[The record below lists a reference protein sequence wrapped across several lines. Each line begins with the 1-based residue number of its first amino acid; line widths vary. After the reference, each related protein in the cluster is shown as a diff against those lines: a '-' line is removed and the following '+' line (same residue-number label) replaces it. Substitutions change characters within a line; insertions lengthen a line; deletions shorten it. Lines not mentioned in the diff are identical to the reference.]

1 MIRSMFTSI
10 SALSLHQ
17 KYLDVVANNL
27 ANANTNGYKSNR
39 VLFQDQFSQM
49 LTPGSAPTATQGGV
63 NATQIGL
70 GVRLGSISANFT
82 QGTLQNTGRNM
93 DLGVQGDGFFIYGQD
108 AGRRYSR
115 EGSMSLDADGYLVNT
130 ASGLRTQ
137 GWLTGANGVDPNLPV
152 DDIKIDTDKT
162 VAKATGNVVLG
173 GNLSATATVGDSVIV
188 SMGAYDSLG
197 ALQTSSVRFTRG
209 GTPAVVADPTATPPV
224 LGSPAIPNNTWTW
237 QVMDTTA
244 TPPVAGTG
252 DGTITFDANGQLD
265 TTLATNPV
273 VTTPVQIP
281 GSAGS
286 ANGGQIALTL
296 DFSKMTMLNS
306 ATSATVTS
314 QDGLPSGTVS
324 DVYISP
330 NDGAV
335 SLVYSNG
342 MMEQVGQLALARFTN
357 PTGLVRAE
365 GTAFLAGLNSGEVQ
379 IGAAMTGGRGSIAS
393 GYLEASNVDM
403 AQEFTNMILAQRGF
417 QASSRVI
424 TTSDE
429 ILQELVNLKR

>member
-49 LTPGSAPTATQGGV
+49 LTPGSAPTTDRGGV

-70 GVRLGSISANFT
+70 GVRLGSVSANFT

-93 DLGVQGDGFFIYGQD
+93 DLGVQGDGFFIYGKD

-137 GWLTGANGVDPNLPV
+137 GWLVGASGIDPNLPV

-162 VAKATGNVVLG
+162 VAKATENVLFG
-173 GNLSATATVGDSVIV
+173 GNLSAGTATDGTGSVTV

-197 ALQTSSVRFTRG
+197 ALQNASVKFTR
-209 GTPAVVADPTATPPV
+209 TAANPLVWDWAIVDPATGLPDPTKGV
-224 LGSPAIPNNTWTW
+224 
-237 QVMDTTA
+237 
-244 TPPVAGTG
+244 G

-286 ANGGQIALTL
+286 ANGGQIALAL

-342 MMEQVGQLALARFTN
+342 MTEQVGQIALARFTN
-357 PTGLVRAE
+357 PMGLVRAE

-379 IGAAMTGGRGSIAS
+379 IGAAMIGGRGSVAS

>member
-1 MIRSMFTSI
+1 MIRSMFTAI
-10 SALSLHQ
+10 SSLSLHQ
-17 KYLDVVANNL
+17 KYLDVVSNNL
-27 ANANTNGYKSNR
+27 ANANTTGYKSSR

-49 LTPGSAPTATQGGV
+49 LNPGSAPADPRGGT
-63 NATQIGL
+63 NPTQIGL
-70 GVRLGSISANFT
+70 GVRLGYISPNFT

-115 EGSMSLDADGYLVNT
+115 EGSMDLDAQGYLVDAAT
-130 ASGLRTQ
+130 GLRTQ
-137 GWLTGANGVDPNLPV
+137 GWLVGANGVDTNLPIG
-152 DDIKIDTDKT
+152 DIKIDTDKT
-162 VAKATGNVVLG
+162 LAQATQNVYFG
-173 GNLSATATVGDSVIV
+173 GNLSAATPTDGTGSVMV

-197 ALQTSSVRFTRG
+197 ALTTASVKFTRS
-209 GTPAVVADPTATPPV
+209 TTDPLTWDWAVVDPATGLP
-224 LGSPAIPNNTWTW
+224 
-237 QVMDTTA
+237 DA
-244 TPPVAGTG
+244 TKGVG
-252 DGTITFDANGQLD
+252 DGTITFDVNGQLD

-273 VTTPVQIP
+273 VTTSVQIP

-286 ANGGQIALTL
+286 ANGGQIALDL
-296 DFSKMTMLNS
+296 DFSKLTMLDS
-306 ATSATVTS
+306 ASSTTVTS
-314 QDGLPSGTVS
+314 QDGLPAGTVS

-342 MMEQVGQLALARFTN
+342 LSEQVGQLALARFTN
-357 PTGLVRAE
+357 PSGLVRVD
-365 GTAFLAGLNSGEVQ
+365 GTAFMPGLNSGDPQ
-379 IGAAMTGGRGSIAS
+379 IGAASTGGRGSIAS

>member
-10 SALSLHQ
+10 SSLSLHQ

-39 VLFQDQFSQM
+39 VLFQDQFAQM
-49 LTPGSAPTATQGGV
+49 LNPGSAPTDAQGGT
-63 NATQIGL
+63 NPTQIGL
-70 GVRLGSISANFT
+70 GVRLGYVSPNFT
-82 QGTLQNTGRNM
+82 QGTLQSTGRNM

-115 EGSMSLDADGYLVNT
+115 EGSMGLDADGYLVNA

-137 GWLTGANGVDPNLPV
+137 GWLMGANGIDTNLPV
-152 DDIKIDTDKT
+152 GDIQIPSDKT
-162 VAKATGNVVLG
+162 IARATENVLMG
-173 GNLSATATVGDSVIV
+173 GNLSAATATDGTGSVSV
-188 SMGAYDSLG
+188 SMGVYDSLG
-197 ALQTSSVRFTRG
+197 ALQTASIKFTR
-209 GTPAVVADPTATPPV
+209 TAADPLVWNWAIVDPATGLPD
-224 LGSPAIPNNTWTW
+224 PAMG
-237 QVMDTTA
+237 V
-244 TPPVAGTG
+244 G

-265 TTLATNPV
+265 TAINPNPV

-281 GSAGS
+281 GSDGS
-286 ANGGQIALTL
+286 ANGGLIDLTI
-296 DFSKMTMLNS
+296 DFSNMTMLTS

-314 QDGLPSGTVS
+314 QDGLRSGTVS

-330 NDGAV
+330 NDGLV

-342 MMEQVGQLALARFTN
+342 MVEQVGQVALARFTN
-357 PTGLVRAE
+357 PTGLVRTE
-365 GTAFLAGLNSGEVQ
+365 GTAFLAGLNSGEPQ
-379 IGAAMTGGRGSIAS
+379 IGTASTGGRGSIAS